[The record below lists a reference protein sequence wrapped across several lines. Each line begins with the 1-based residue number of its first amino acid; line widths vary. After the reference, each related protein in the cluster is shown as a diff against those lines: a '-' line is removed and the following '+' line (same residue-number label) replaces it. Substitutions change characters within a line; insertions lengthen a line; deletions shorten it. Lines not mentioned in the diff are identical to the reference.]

1 MSQRVSQAFVER
13 RRRNF
18 TTGPSPTGP
27 QVLHQRDQRRIHGPS
42 PCSIASPITHV
53 ASLAQSTVSHPRRR
67 ASPEHGLRI
76 VSGFANQTLRVLSSN
91 RILLPHLLSMRPLPE
106 MDVLK
111 LSSNSFLL
119 RLRRRV
125 DQEGHR
131 IGRWLRSI
139 GNGTIHPTLPSPMSS
154 TPSTKSFP
162 RPSVIKRCKSFPRP
176 SPRPSSRRLTNN
188 AGPSPTSMQVL
199 HLSIEWSQHP
209 TSHR

>member
-1 MSQRVSQAFVER
+1 MQVVPRPSLRPSSRGLTNNRSGVADQTASGHFAGGNLLWRVER

-42 PCSIASPITHV
+42 PRSIASPITHV

-154 TPSTKSFP
+154 TPPTKSFP
-162 RPSVIKRCKSFPRP
+162 RPSVI
-176 SPRPSSRRLTNN
+176 N
-188 AGPSPTSMQVL
+188 GDYV
-199 HLSIEWSQHP
+199 HH
-209 TSHR
+209 HGD